1 MSSTYRLDRIYSL
14 LLRNGRATVEDLAQ
28 NFHVTPTTIRRDLLL
43 LEERGLIY
51 RTRGY
56 ANILNTDDTINVF
69 DTEKRRI
76 AEAAM
81 SFIQEEMTVAM
92 DSGTTV
98 EAICDCLVEK
108 NSVRVLDIVTH
119 SLKVAMRLGEYYRV
133 SMPGGVMM
141 SRYNA
146 LVGMDVENFYQN
158 INVDIA
164 FLGTTGINNC
174 NGLTVSDPL
183 QLEVKKRCVGCA
195 AKRIAVANSSKYIRR
210 GIYVFCDFSEI
221 DTLITVKTEENAHQ
235 LEQIAKKGVD
245 IVLV

>member
-14 LLRNGRATVEDLAQ
+14 LLRNGRATVEQLAQ
-28 NFHVTPTTIRRDLLL
+28 TFHVTPTTIRRDLLL

-56 ANILNTDDTINVF
+56 ANILNTDDTIDVF

-76 AEAAM
+76 AEAAV
-81 SFIQEEMTVAM
+81 SFIEEEMTVAM

-221 DTLITVKTEENAHQ
+221 DTLITVETDDNAHQ